1 MIIIPEG
8 EEYGD
13 YAKEIEKKLL
23 ENNIRVKLDLSNNS
37 IQNRKQK
44 AEVLKIPYILT
55 IEKNEYNNKNIKVQT
70 KQAEKTMLIEDL
82 IKEVTT
88 C

>member
-1 MIIIPEG
+1 ME
-8 EEYGD
+8 
-13 YAKEIEKKLL
+13 
-23 ENNIRVKLDLSNNS
+23 RT
-37 IQNRKQK
+37 
-44 AEVLKIPYILT
+44 KIPYILT

-70 KQAEKTMLIEDL
+70 KQTEKTMLLEDL